1 MILMMGITVK
11 LLMIIAIV
19 IMIIMIASNDYHNKI
34 FGKKLMARE
43 ERSPSKVYRQ
53 ED

>member
-1 MILMMGITVK
+1 
-11 LLMIIAIV
+11 MIILVIVIV

-34 FGKKLMARE
+34 LGKKLMARA
-43 ERSPSKVYRQ
+43 ERSPSNVYRQ